1 MTKKTL
7 DRKPILDSAVA
18 DLLSDMEEK
27 QQLSQLPR
35 KERIRKSREHSK
47 IVARRE
53 QRVTYDL
60 PPYIRQR
67 IKTLAEE
74 EGVPASQVVTLALL
88 NFLRAYDEDGINLS
102 TYKEPSR
109 SPRYDWNL
117 RLFKK

>member
-1 MTKKTL
+1 VTKKAL
-7 DRKPILDSAVA
+7 NRKPILDSAVA